1 MGMRQS
7 GLHSYVARVER
18 PDVVRARQRALD
30 AASPRSRLALR
41 GALPPEDQ
49 PLSRAEQV
57 AAEQAAY
64 ADGRRDRFGAHAKL
78 RARIETLEAELDA
91 ARLDAARLAAEL
103 EARRHG

>member
-1 MGMRQS
+1 MGTRQS

-18 PDVVRARQRALD
+18 PEVIRTRQRALD
-30 AASPRSRLALR
+30 AACPRSRLALH

-64 ADGRRDRFGAHAKL
+64 ADGRRDRDGANAKL
-78 RARIETLEAELDA
+78 RTRIAELETELDA
-91 ARLDAARLAAEL
+91 ARLDAVRLAAEL
-103 EARRHG
+103 EAARHG